1 MMLQQDTPMNCI
13 GAHIRK
19 SIIIDINFIIYSKK
33 KWSNPLRR
41 GGATFGFE
49 VSTQG
54 TILERDKTSS

>member
-1 MMLQQDTPMNCI
+1 MMLQQDAPMNCI
-13 GAHIRK
+13 GAQIRK

-49 VSTQG
+49 VST
-54 TILERDKTSS
+54 